1 MQRHL
6 PEKTLVLY
14 DLGLSSRDVLTLKKA
29 CNCSIRVFEFDKYP
43 AHVSTLKLKAYRPII
58 IQVVSKCVAPY
69 VMHVVANV
77 VGAEILIFR

>member
-58 IQVVSKCVAPY
+58 IQVYHCVILG
-69 VMHVVANV
+69 ANLYI
-77 VGAEILIFR
+77 AKTART